1 LERANDD
8 GERTTGE
15 ASDQCGDADA
25 VRRGEARRAKR
36 ARVLYNT
43 NQCSQ

>member
-15 ASDQCGDADA
+15 ASDRCGDADA